1 MPRGE
6 LVGPVV
12 PRTIEGTGKDVER
25 ILQRIKA
32 RGDLVSPIP
41 KNLVPMQRV
50 VVHVHVIQRPERRR
64 VQTRWVV
71 AGVAGGTV
79 ALGGAGFLAYLATA
93 ELVANALPF
102 LGGLILLM
110 LLLGWVGAGQ
120 AGACPGLHCPG
131 CKCHR

>member
-25 ILQRIKA
+25 TLQRIRA
-32 RGDLVSPIP
+32 RRDLVSPIP
-41 KNLVPMQRV
+41 NNLRSMPHV
-50 VVHVHVIQRPERRR
+50 VVHVHVIERPPRRR
-64 VQTRWVV
+64 VRTRWVA

-79 ALGGAGFLAYLATA
+79 ALAGAGWLAYIAVDALLAH
-93 ELVANALPF
+93 ALPL
-102 LGGLILLM
+102 LGGLVLLM

-131 CKCHR
+131 CKCR